1 MRERR
6 VDGAEKGAERGR
18 ERTKRERRMWAYVS
32 VIPGEERGEAGIKG
46 NLIRDS
52 LCGETR
58 SLRAVRQKRSAKWQ
72 HQP

>member
-1 MRERR
+1 ML
-6 VDGAEKGAERGR
+6 VCCKC
-18 ERTKRERRMWAYVS
+18 S
-32 VIPGEERGEAGIKG
+32 VILGEELGEARIKG

-52 LCGETR
+52 LCGEAL